1 MVKPIPIPEEAWTG
15 ICMDFWTGL
24 PKEDGKEVVV
34 YRLTKYGHFIPLS
47 HPFSASTV
55 AQVFLDHIYKLH
67 GLPTSR
73 ITVWDP
79 ILTSLFWRELFSQLG
94 VKLIFST
101 AYHPQSD
108 GQTERLNQCIFTVHG
123 Y

>member
-1 MVKPIPIPEEAWTG
+1 MVKPIPEEAWTG

-24 PKEDGKEVVV
+24 PKEDAKEVVV
-34 YRLTKYGHFIPLS
+34 YRLTKYGHFLPLS

-55 AQVFLDHIYKLH
+55 AQPRPHLQS

-79 ILTSLFWRELFSQLG
+79 ILTSLFWRESSIPFDQFSS
-94 VKLIFST
+94 LI
-101 AYHPQSD
+101 
-108 GQTERLNQCIFTVHG
+108 
-123 Y
+123 